1 MTNAAVPYLDVLR
14 EVTRRGLSLTV
25 VGADLKLQGPRERVD
40 AGLVERIRSTK
51 PELVKHLT
59 ASAAARQNSFGLTLL
74 QRGLLIGRSDSVEI
88 GNVASHV
95 YHEYDGHWDIDRL
108 ESALRLVVARHGILR
123 TWFTD
128 DGRQVTEPAVD
139 VRIERLD
146 LRGLPPDE
154 QQGRLAE
161 LREERSHRMLPV
173 DRAPLIAVDVT
184 LFSVDLMR
192 LHVSADGLVL
202 DGISMNMF
210 FIDWWRCYTEG
221 PVLANT
227 GPGRR

>member
-1 MTNAAVPYLDVLR
+1 MTNAAVPHLDVLR
-14 EVTRRGLSLTV
+14 EVTQRGLSLTV
-25 VGADLKLQGPRERVD
+25 VGTDLKLQGPRGRVD
-40 AGLVERIRSTK
+40 ADLVERIRSAK
-51 PELVKHLT
+51 PALVEHLT

-74 QRGLLIGRSDSVEI
+74 QRGYLIGRGDAVEI

-95 YHEYDGHWDIDRL
+95 YHEYDGHWDVDGL
-108 ESALRLVVARHGILR
+108 ESALRMVVARHCILR

-128 DGRQVTEPAVD
+128 DGRQVTEPAAD

-161 LREERSHRMLPV
+161 RREERSHRMLPV

-184 LFSVDLMR
+184 LLSRDLMR
-192 LHVSADGLVL
+192 LHVSTDGLVL
-202 DGISMNMF
+202 DAISMFMF
-210 FIDWWRCYTEG
+210 FIDWWRCYT
-221 PVLANT
+221 
-227 GPGRR
+227 